1 MVMVAYLCE
10 DGKNLHF
17 KKVSFM
23 AWEIQLNFLKEGYYH
38 LWLWS

>member
-1 MVMVAYLCE
+1 MVMVAYFCE

-23 AWEIQLNFLKEGYYH
+23 ARKIQLNF
-38 LWLWS
+38 